1 MAKPDLNLLVQF
13 DALMQTKSVSKA
25 ADRLGLT
32 QPSMSAALIRLRALF
47 HDPLLSREGSV
58 WIPTQKA
65 IELHQDM
72 KPLLDK
78 WSAHTSV
85 EEEFHPLY
93 SHRTLVL
100 YATDYVQFKMVPKLV
115 AGLSKDA
122 PHFHLK
128 VVPAKPL
135 HGLNMLDTNH
145 AELIAGYF
153 PAATPELRTRFLFNE
168 PVKCIVRNGHP
179 CLQQKWTLNEYL
191 KHGHIDLSAHTGFF
205 SREIESLLTDQPK
218 KRRVVATLSSYLVCP
233 HVVEQSDLIATVP
246 GSIAVEAKKTR
257 KIQILDVPFKIP
269 TLSISLYWHERH
281 QTDLAHGWLRQYI
294 SSLDLT

>member
-25 ADRLGLT
+25 ADRLGLA
-32 QPSMSAALIRLRALF
+32 QPSMSAALARLRTLF
-47 HDPLLSREGSV
+47 HDPLLSREGTV

-78 WSAHTSV
+78 WSVHTTV

-93 SHRTLVL
+93 SQRTLVL
-100 YATDYVQFKMVPKLV
+100 YATDYVQFKMVPTLV
-115 AGLSKDA
+115 AGLAKDA

-168 PVKCIVRNGHP
+168 PAKCIVRNGHP
-179 CLQQKWTLNEYL
+179 CLRQPWTLNEYL
-191 KHGHIDLSAHTGFF
+191 KHGHIDLTAHTGYF
-205 SREIESLLTDQPK
+205 SQQIASLLSDQPR
-218 KRRVVATLSSYLVCP
+218 KRTVVATLSSYMVCP
-233 HVVEQSDLIATVP
+233 QVVEQSDLIATVP
-246 GSIAVEAKKTR
+246 SSVATEAKRTR
-257 KIQILDVPFKIP
+257 KVQILNVPFNIP

-281 QTDLAHGWLRQYI
+281 QTDPAHAWLRQYI
-294 SSLDLT
+294 SSLDLA